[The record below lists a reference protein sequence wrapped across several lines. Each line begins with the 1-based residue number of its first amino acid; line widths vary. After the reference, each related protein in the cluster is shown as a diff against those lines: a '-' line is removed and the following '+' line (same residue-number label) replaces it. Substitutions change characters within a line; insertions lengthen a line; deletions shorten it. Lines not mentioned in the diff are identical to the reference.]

1 MAKPSR
7 VKLKNFRS
15 KIKAILDQ
23 EMALRSEVK
32 RLYEQF
38 MLDVGDDKMGQRLVR
53 QAYFQIQKQRVAK
66 LMQERLEFHPFFTAQ
81 PYNVEELEDGDGEDG
96 DDDII

>member
-7 VKLKNFRS
+7 TKLKNFRS

-23 EMALRSEVK
+23 EMQLRKDVK
-32 RLYEQF
+32 HLYEQF
-38 MLDVGDDKMGQRLVR
+38 MLDVDDDKMGQRLVR
-53 QAYFQIQKQRVAK
+53 QAYFQIQKYRVAQ
-66 LMQERLEFHPFFTAQ
+66 LMQERLEFHPFFTAS
-81 PYNVEELEDGDGEDG
+81 PFNLEELEDGDDD